1 MFQTHE
7 FVWRGSR
14 RRCDVLYANV
24 RELPDESLRGP
35 GDDGWKVIVD
45 WPFDDPTHTPTED
58 WDRLRRFE
66 EQHEGT
72 RTIVWLP
79 SFFAIA
85 TQSELGKLVI
95 IDNLLRGDNL
105 DQYGSHLSAQDRLS
119 ARLLLENQQSALTG
133 AIRLALNAA
142 YGIVHQVPPGV
153 LDAGSAA
160 PEGHFCSLWPG
171 FTPQKPVATDL
182 HGALEH
188 LLGQALESQFPD
200 HPHFEREVRMVDLRK
215 ALEEVQRAARTGVTH
230 VEVEKPRRPDVR
242 LVVNPLGLAN
252 MTEQYLVL
260 NTDWRNHFNK
270 QLAIEGEITP
280 TVAKLRERMDKPKA
294 RGLLREV
301 GNLLILAFAEQT
313 NRSFYRYGRP
323 FEASLD
329 NIPADVE
336 LRLQDLPSDQEWDA
350 AKDRATAIFEIASP
364 GASLRTAANVA
375 ALAIKLLAA
384 ADAHGKVCQELAGEV
399 RLGLAQMGI
408 PDDEIRQTHRH
419 RTATTV
425 DALLS
430 GLAGKEATAAV
441 QQLAVARLDTS
452 AAAMGQ
458 SMKKATLVLRALKDT
473 KWELFQGIARL
484 DDERKPRAD
493 ELIAGVRKALA
504 ADEYNIALEPALSE
518 AESAAIA
525 LLAPTRRRPGG
536 GGGGGG
542 DGGAGGRQFIEGGT
556 IEVDAASWQEA
567 ATRLAAKLADPE
579 GKLKL
584 TLRWTLER
592 EVPR

>member
-1 MFQTHE
+1 
-7 FVWRGSR
+7 V
-14 RRCDVLYANV
+14 V
-24 RELPDESLRGP
+24 
-35 GDDGWKVIVD
+35 
-45 WPFDDPTHTPTED
+45 
-58 WDRLRRFE
+58 
-66 EQHEGT
+66 
-72 RTIVWLP
+72 
-79 SFFAIA
+79 
-85 TQSELGKLVI
+85 

-105 DQYGSHLSAQDRLS
+105 DQYASHLSAQDRLS
-119 ARLLLENQQSALTG
+119 ARLLLENQQSALT
-133 AIRLALNAA
+133 AALRQALNAA
-142 YGIVHQVPPGV
+142 YGIAHQVPPGV
-153 LDAGSAA
+153 LDPGSAA

-171 FTPQKPVATDL
+171 FTPQKPVAADL

-188 LLGQALESQFPD
+188 LLGQALESQYPD

-260 NTDWRNHFNK
+260 GTEWRNHFNK
-270 QLAIEGEITP
+270 QLAAEGEMTP
-280 TVAKLRERMDKPKA
+280 TVAKLRAWMDKPRP

-301 GNLLILAFAEQT
+301 GNLLILAYAEQT
-313 NRSFYRYGRP
+313 NRSFYRNGLP

-329 NIPADVE
+329 SIAPDAE

-350 AKDRATAIFEIASP
+350 AKDRATALFEIASP

-375 ALAIKLLAA
+375 ALASKLLALAA

-399 RLGLAQMGI
+399 RLGLARMGV
-408 PDDEIRQTHRH
+408 PDDEIRQAPRH
-419 RTATTV
+419 RTATAV

-441 QQLAVARLDTS
+441 QHLAVARLDTS

-458 SMKKATLVLRALKDT
+458 SMKKAALVLRALKDT

-493 ELIAGVRKALA
+493 ELIEGVRKALA
-504 ADEYNIALEPALSE
+504 ADEYHTALEPALSE

-525 LLAPTRRRPGG
+525 LLAPPPRPP
-536 GGGGGG
+536 
-542 DGGAGGRQFIEGGT
+542 RIKRKFVEGGT
-556 IEVDAASWQEA
+556 IEVDTTSWQEA
-567 ATRLAAKLADPE
+567 AALLAAKLDDPE